1 VDSKDMVAATVLMP
15 THNHVETLRYSVAS
29 VLAQSLKDFE
39 LFVVG
44 DGATPATR
52 AMAMELQKTDKRIR
66 FFDLPKGPRKGE
78 VNRHAA
84 LSEASGRFVAY
95 IGDDDLWM
103 PHHLQTMDRLLTE
116 VDFAHTLHVGVN
128 ENGILFVFAADLEN
142 PLFRQRMLDRFFNR
156 FDFTFAGHTLA
167 AYRRLPYGWRTTP
180 DHFPWV
186 DLYMWRQFLAEPWCR
201 ARSSMI
207 PTGIC
212 TQSHLRPQLS
222 DQERAKDLAHWQAA
236 IKAPGFREGLWRLTA
251 HTFAR
256 TLVDLEMQA
265 ADAQGNG
272 GADAMR

>member
-1 VDSKDMVAATVLMP
+1 
-15 THNHVETLRYSVAS
+15 
-29 VLAQSLKDFE
+29 
-39 LFVVG
+39 
-44 DGATPATR
+44 
-52 AMAMELQKTDKRIR
+52 
-66 FFDLPKGPRKGE
+66 
-78 VNRHAA
+78 
-84 LSEASGRFVAY
+84 
-95 IGDDDLWM
+95 
-103 PHHLQTMDRLLTE
+103 
-116 VDFAHTLHVGVN
+116 
-128 ENGILFVFAADLEN
+128 
-142 PLFRQRMLDRFFNR
+142 MLDRFFNR